1 MNSMFSRRLGRA
13 MLVLGGVAVAAVG
26 GTTWATAGSSSSV
39 SAVSAATTSASTH
52 PSSSSGTSSSSSSSS
67 AAVTVMTRN
76 GPMGAYLTDGQGRSL
91 YLFLADKNGKSSCNG
106 ACAAAWPPLLT
117 SGTPQAGS
125 GATGGM
131 LGTTTRDDG
140 TKQVTYNNHP
150 LYMYS
155 LDKQPGNT
163 NGQGVNAFGAL
174 WWLVSPSGSA
184 ITTTSSSSGSAPS
197 SSGGT
202 SSSPG
207 GASTSPGGASTS
219 PGGAPGGPGY

>member
-52 PSSSSGTSSSSSSSS
+52 PSSSSGTSSGSSSSAA

-184 ITTTSSSSGSAPS
+184 ITTTGSSSGSPS

-207 GASTSPGGASTS
+207 GASSSPG
-219 PGGAPGGPGY
+219 GGAPGGPGY

>member
-1 MNSMFSRRLGRA
+1 
-13 MLVLGGVAVAAVG
+13 
-26 GTTWATAGSSSSV
+26 
-39 SAVSAATTSASTH
+39 
-52 PSSSSGTSSSSSSSS
+52 
-67 AAVTVMTRN
+67 
-76 GPMGAYLTDGQGRSL
+76 MGAYLTDAQGRSL

-184 ITTTSSSSGSAPS
+184 ITTTGSSSGSPS

-207 GASTSPGGASTS
+207 GASSAPGG
-219 PGGAPGGPGY
+219 GVPGGPGY